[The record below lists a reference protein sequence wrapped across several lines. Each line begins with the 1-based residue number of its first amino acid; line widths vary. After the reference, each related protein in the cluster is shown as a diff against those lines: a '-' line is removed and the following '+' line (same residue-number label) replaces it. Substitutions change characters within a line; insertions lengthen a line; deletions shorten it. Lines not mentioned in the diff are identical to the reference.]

1 LCFEHKNYEEGV
13 AMILNPLTKQYT
25 CPYCYREQQLEADK
39 KAATEMAIEIKLNE
53 KYNCLKRDS
62 IITDNTLLQASFDSY
77 KDNGIE
83 SVRNASKVF
92 SLANDI
98 LQGKVF
104 NAVLNGTPGVG
115 KSHLSYSMLKHVN
128 ENCNKQKSCLF
139 IDVSKMFMLI
149 RGTFSD
155 KSSKYTEHYFDN
167 LLSDVDVLVMDDLG
181 AEVGNIDT
189 DKTASDFVGRIL
201 RNITTSRQDKVTI
214 YTTNL
219 SSADLKHVY
228 DEKTV
233 SRMFRRLQPIVFKE
247 TQDMRQKD
255 WGF

>member
-1 LCFEHKNYEEGV
+1 MALKNHALTANLPESIIFDAGV
-13 AMILNPLTKQYT
+13 LYKNFVSPAEPGEILGATRGGSEFNLNAEMREVEVDGAPGPVKGLKRFVRVAPEITINLLSLTK
-25 CPYCYREQQLEADK
+25 ENIL
-39 KAATEMAIEIKLNE
+39 MAIPGAK
-53 KYNCLKRDS
+53 
-62 IITDNTLLQASFDSY
+62 A
-77 KDNGIE
+77 
-83 SVRNASKVF
+83 
-92 SLANDI
+92 
-98 LQGKVF
+98 
-104 NAVLNGTPGVG
+104 TPGDTEFEG
-115 KSHLSYSMLKHVN
+115 Y
-128 ENCNKQKSCLF
+128 
-139 IDVSKMFMLI
+139 DVITSGQI
-149 RGTFSD
+149 QD
-155 KSSKYTEHYFDN
+155 EHYFDN
-167 LLSDVDVLVMDDLG
+167 LLSEVDVLVMDDLG

>member
-1 LCFEHKNYEEGV
+1 
-13 AMILNPLTKQYT
+13 MILNPVTNQYA
-25 CPYCYREQQLEADK
+25 CPLCYRERQLEADK
-39 KAATEMAIEIKLNE
+39 KEATAMATDIKLNE

-62 IITDNTLLQASFDSY
+62 IITDKTLLQASFDNY
-77 KDNGIE
+77 KDNGAE
-83 SVRNASKVF
+83 SVRNSSKAL

-98 LQGKVF
+98 LQREVF
-104 NAVLNGTPGVG
+104 NVVLNGTPGVG
-115 KSHLSYSMLKHVN
+115 KSHLAYSMLKYVN
-128 ENCNKQKSCLF
+128 ENCGKTKTCLF

-167 LLSDVDVLVMDDLG
+167 LLSEVDVLVIDDLG

-233 SRMFRRLQPIVFKE
+233 SRMFRRLKPIVFKE
-247 TQDMRQKD
+247 TEDMRQKD